1 MRKRPQYAPALTPL
15 GMTIDAAV
23 VIFHRCARIAR
34 GGVDSLIE
42 SQLMVTEKLEALAV
56 VWWSSMTGAYGRSPR
71 SVARG
76 VFTHYAR
83 GVRSNR
89 KRLAG

>member
-1 MRKRPQYAPALTPL
+1 
-15 GMTIDAAV
+15 MTIDVAV
-23 VIFHRCARIAR
+23 VIFHRCALIAK

-56 VWWSSMTGAYGRSPR
+56 VCWSSMTGVYGRSPR

-83 GVRSNR
+83 GVQSNC